1 MIRDAAPD
9 DARAV
14 ANIWNHY
21 IRDTLVTFNF
31 AEKSE
36 TDVAADITARQAQGH
51 GFFVAQSD
59 AGIVGF
65 ATYGQFRGGVGYAHT
80 MEHTVQLHPHH
91 FGGGVG
97 RAIMLHTLE
106 HAKAHGAHSMFAGVS
121 SGNPAGVQFHERLG
135 FQKITTLREVGRK
148 FDQWLDLVLMQKML

>member
-1 MIRDAAPD
+1 VIRNAAPD

-14 ANIWNHY
+14 ADIWNHY

-31 AEKSE
+31 AEKSLA
-36 TDVAADITARQAQGH
+36 DVATDITARQAQGH

-80 MEHTVQLHPHH
+80 MEHTVQLHPDH

-97 RAIMLHTLE
+97 RAIMLHTLD
-106 HAKAHGAHSMFAGVS
+106 HAKAQGVHSMFAGVS
-121 SGNPAGVQFHERLG
+121 SENPAGVQFHERLG
-135 FQKITTLREVGRK
+135 FQKITILREVGRK

>member
-1 MIRDAAPD
+1 MIRDASPD

-14 ANIWNHY
+14 SEIWNHY
-21 IRDTLVTFNF
+21 IRHTLVTFNF
-31 AEKSE
+31 AEKSVL
-36 TDVAADITARQAQGH
+36 DVALDIAARQSQGH
-51 GFFVAQSD
+51 GFFVVQND

-80 MEHTVQLHPHH
+80 MEHTVQLHPDHL
-91 FGGGVG
+91 GGGIG

-106 HAKAHGAHSMFAGVS
+106 HAKAQGAHSIFAGVS
-121 SGNPAGVQFHERLG
+121 SGNSAGVHFHQRLG
-135 FQKITTLREVGRK
+135 FKQITTLQEVGRK